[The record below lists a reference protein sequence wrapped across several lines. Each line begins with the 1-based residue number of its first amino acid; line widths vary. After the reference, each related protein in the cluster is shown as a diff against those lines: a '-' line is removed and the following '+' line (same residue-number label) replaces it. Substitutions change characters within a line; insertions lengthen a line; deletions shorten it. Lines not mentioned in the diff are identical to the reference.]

1 MYKRQTMNRSREP
14 LNFEIEGYQLKA
26 SINLNI
32 TESRAANVV
41 GIIKSGN
48 RKYRDEYIVIGAHFD
63 HIGYGGTGSG
73 SRSLKENTIHPGAN
87 DNASGTAG
95 LLELAQKL
103 SANKGRLKR
112 SVLLVGFDA
121 EEKGLLGSK
130 YFVEKPTLPLTQ
142 IKTMI
147 NMDMIGRVKDSVVNI
162 GGVGTSPVFRPLID
176 SLKFIHPL
184 KLTLSDAGLG
194 PSDHASFYTKEIP
207 VLFFFS
213 GFHDEYHTPEDTWKK
228 INLRGEKDI
237 LDLVYDIVYNL
248 SRLKNAPSFSA
259 TSPMKTQSS
268 MATSFKVTMG
278 IMPSY
283 SSSKEGLEI
292 DAISKAD
299 GPAAKAGIIG
309 GDIIKS
315 INNKPVKGIYDYM
328 ARLEEIDKGMTVP
341 VQIERG
347 GEKKILIVTF

>member
-1 MYKRQTMNRSREP
+1 M
-14 LNFEIEGYQLKA
+14 
-26 SINLNI
+26 
-32 TESRAANVV
+32 
-41 GIIKSGN
+41 
-48 RKYRDEYIVIGAHFD
+48 
-63 HIGYGGTGSG
+63 
-73 SRSLKENTIHPGAN
+73 
-87 DNASGTAG
+87 
-95 LLELAQKL
+95 
-103 SANKGRLKR
+103 
-112 SVLLVGFDA
+112 
-121 EEKGLLGSK
+121 
-130 YFVEKPTLPLTQ
+130 
-142 IKTMI
+142 
-147 NMDMIGRVKDSVVNI
+147 
-162 GGVGTSPVFRPLID
+162 
-176 SLKFIHPL
+176 HPL

-194 PSDHASFYTKEIP
+194 PSDHASFYTNEIP

-228 INLRGEKDI
+228 INLGGEKDI
-237 LDLVYDIVYNL
+237 LNLVYDIVYNL

-259 TSPMKTQSS
+259 TSPMKAQSS

-283 SSSKEGLEI
+283 NSSKEGLEI

-347 GEKKILIVTF
+347 GETKILIVTF